1 MQNIMNSK
9 LQNITILG
17 ATGSIGTSTLNVL
30 RLHLDKYKI
39 YAVSGKSQITKL
51 FDICKEFNP
60 IFAVV
65 LDITSQEKLQNLI
78 TNYNVEN
85 NNSNEKITTKILF
98 GNDALCQIAMDKNV
112 DVVMAALVGAAG
124 LQPTLAAAEVGKKIL
139 LANKEVL
146 VMAGELFMQTVRKH
160 KAILL
165 PVDSEHNAIFQSL
178 PKGFKC
184 GFDDL
189 ENIDNNKI
197 ENGIKQILLT
207 ASGGPFL
214 HKDIQDLQNVSVEQ
228 ACDHPNWKM
237 GKKVSIDSATM
248 MNKCLEIIEAFW
260 LFGIND
266 LLKNDDSY
274 EQILAK
280 ITNYIKVIIHPQS
293 VVHSGVQYV
302 DGSVI
307 MQLSQPNMQV
317 PISYCLS
324 YPNRFASD
332 IDFLDFFKYNNLQFI
347 QPNTQKFPCI
357 KLAYEALAIR
367 NFAGNILNAANE
379 ISINYFIN
387 KQIKFTEIYTIN
399 SQVLNYYKQN
409 VNILNQQFTNNT
421 SDDNLQNLESILNA
435 DKWARSKAEEFI
447 QILN

>member
-1 MQNIMNSK
+1 MNNN
-9 LQNITILG
+9 LRQNITILG

-30 RLHLDKYKI
+30 RLHLDKFKI
-39 YAVSGKSQITKL
+39 YAVSGKSQIEKL

-65 LDITSQEKLQNLI
+65 LDITSREKLQILI
-78 TNYNVEN
+78 TNYNAEAK
-85 NNSNEKITTKILF
+85 EKINTKILF
-98 GNDALCQIAMDKNV
+98 GKDALCQIATDKNV
-112 DVVMAALVGAAG
+112 DLVMAALVGSAG
-124 LQPTLAAAEVGKKIL
+124 LEPTLAAAEVGKKIL

-146 VMAGELFMQTVRKH
+146 VMAGELFMQTVRENN
-160 KAILL
+160 AVLL

-184 GFDDL
+184 GCDDL

-197 ENGIKQILLT
+197 ENGIKQLLLT

-214 HKDIQDLQNVSVEQ
+214 NFDIQDLQNVSVEQ
-228 ACDHPNWKM
+228 ACNHPNWKM

-260 LFGIND
+260 LFGINN
-266 LLKNDDSY
+266 LLKNDDTY

-280 ITNYIKVIIHPQS
+280 ITNYIKVLIHPQS
-293 VVHSGVQYV
+293 VVHSGVQYI

-332 IDFLDFFKYNNLQFI
+332 IDFLDFFKYNHLQFI
-347 QPNTQKFPCI
+347 QPDTQKFPCI
-357 KLAYEALAIR
+357 KLAYEALAMK
-367 NFAGNILNAANE
+367 NFGANILNAANE
-379 ISINYFIN
+379 VSINYFIN
-387 KQIKFTEIYTIN
+387 KQLKFTDIYTIN

-409 VNILNQQFTNNT
+409 ADILNQQFTHN
-421 SDDNLQNLESILNA
+421 NLQSLESILNA

-447 QILN
+447 QKLN

>member
-1 MQNIMNSK
+1 MNSK

-39 YAVSGKSQITKL
+39 YAVSGKSQIDKL

-65 LDITSQEKLQNLI
+65 LDITSQEKLQALI
-78 TNYNVEN
+78 TNYNAETN
-85 NNSNEKITTKILF
+85 AKINTKILF

-160 KAILL
+160 NAILL

-178 PKGFKC
+178 PDGFKC

-197 ENGIKQILLT
+197 ENGIKQLLLT

-214 HKDIQDLQNVSVEQ
+214 YKDIQDLQNVSVEQ
-228 ACDHPNWKM
+228 ACNHPNWKM

-260 LFGIND
+260 LFGINN
-266 LLKNDDSY
+266 LLKNNDSY
-274 EQILAK
+274 EQILTK

-293 VVHSGVQYV
+293 VVHSGVQYI

-332 IDFLDFFKYNNLQFI
+332 INFLDFFKYNNLQFI
-347 QPNTQKFPCI
+347 QPDTQKFPCI

-387 KQIKFTEIYTIN
+387 KHIKFTEIYTIN
-399 SQVLNYYKQN
+399 SQVLNFYKQN
-409 VNILNQQFTNNT
+409 INTLNKQFTN
-421 SDDNLQNLESILNA
+421 DNLQSLESILNA

-447 QILN
+447 QKLKN